1 MTSSPRSGT
10 GRADGLLA
18 QGLRF
23 VGVGAVNTLGTLAL
37 YQLLLFVMSYTP
49 AYAISWIAGLA
60 FVNLA
65 YPYFVYGKR
74 RTTRRQTLLNSC
86 YYLGS
91 FALSWALLYG
101 FTHLLQVNPRWSIL
115 LVLALVV
122 PLNFLVTRLIYR
134 PPT

>member
-10 GRADGLLA
+10 GRAEGLLA

-37 YQLLLFVMSYTP
+37 YQLLLFVMPYTP
-49 AYAISWIAGLA
+49 AYASAWLAGLV
-60 FVNLA
+60 FVNFA
-65 YPYFVYGKR
+65 YPYFVYGKPR
-74 RTTRRQTLLNSC
+74 ATRRETLLNSC

-91 FALSWALLYG
+91 FGLSWALLYG
-101 FTHLLQVNPRWSIL
+101 FTHLLQVNPRLSIL

-134 PPT
+134 PTV